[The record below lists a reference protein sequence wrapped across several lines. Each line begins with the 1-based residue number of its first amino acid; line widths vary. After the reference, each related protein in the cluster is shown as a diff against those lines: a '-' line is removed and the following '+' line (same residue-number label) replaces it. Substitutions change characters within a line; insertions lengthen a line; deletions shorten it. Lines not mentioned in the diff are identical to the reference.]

1 MEDHD
6 SQLFICSLF
15 FVYNTKLLHTVE
27 NKRDLRSLKIMLQR
41 STSTRILC
49 IGLTSCIVILSF
61 VVYNNSAKEGKK
73 KSEKKDSS
81 SANDESSDK
90 SQQQQ
95 QQQQQIIAN
104 GNGDKKENG
113 ENYSCSPM
121 FEYTNTKLTRE
132 MLDMACH
139 RAKRWLSFRVSSAQ
153 NMVGQVG
160 GKSQQKRPVL
170 IFETFV
176 MKPAN
181 LDHRGI
187 REIAFYEAIQAT
199 HARNKRSGFQIY
211 CKLFGPRDNIIKSPS
226 SSSSSSSVKNYPF
239 SYFTRRKEE
248 VEKKEEDTTQP
259 CCDMTKVENETKLL
273 HRLELFT
280 PKYVGTTEY
289 DDQKLSSKEQLESE
303 SIDVGVKSNTYIILN
318 NLTTHFSKP
327 CVLDLK
333 IGTETYEPDAT
344 DEKRSR
350 EMNKYHPQQTDF
362 GFRMVAM
369 RIYDPSNAKAGKG
382 GYVYYPKQFGRSL
395 DTRESVKDALR
406 TFLGGENLPKDIK
419 KKRSS
424 AIIRIVSKLKLIR
437 GWFRD
442 NDVLAFYGSSILII
456 YEGETDEKKETGNVQ
471 LDMGR
476 AKMIDFGRVRR
487 QPGGDPG
494 YRKGINTL
502 IVLLEE
508 ILKESFWSDN
518 YNYIE

>member
-1 MEDHD
+1 
-6 SQLFICSLF
+6 
-15 FVYNTKLLHTVE
+15 
-27 NKRDLRSLKIMLQR
+27 MLQR
-41 STSTRILC
+41 TTSTRILC

-61 VVYNNSAKEGKK
+61 VVYNNNNNNNAKEGKK
-73 KSEKKDSS
+73 KSGKKDSS
-81 SANDESSDK
+81 PAIDESSEK
-90 SQQQQ
+90 F
-95 QQQQQIIAN
+95 QQQQQIIT
-104 GNGDKKENG
+104 NGDENEKG
-113 ENYSCSPM
+113 EKNASSCSPM
-121 FEYTNTKLTRE
+121 FEYTNPKLTRE

-139 RAKRWLSFRVSSAQ
+139 RAKRWLSLFRVSGAQ

-160 GKSQQKRPVL
+160 GKSQLKRPVL

-226 SSSSSSSVKNYPF
+226 PSSSSSSSSSSSVKNGF
-239 SYFTRRKEE
+239 LSYFTRRKEE
-248 VEKKEEDTTQP
+248 KKVEEDTTQP

-280 PKYVGTTEY
+280 PKYIGTTEY
-289 DDQKLSSKEQLESE
+289 DEQELSSKELSESE
-303 SIDVGVKSNTYIILN
+303 SLDVGVKSNTYIILN

-333 IGTETYEPDAT
+333 IGTETYEPDAM
-344 DEKRSR
+344 DEKRLR

-369 RIYDPSNAKAGKG
+369 RIYDPSNIKAGKD
-382 GYVYYPKQFGRSL
+382 GYVYYPKRFGRSL

-406 TFLGGENLPKDIK
+406 TFLGGEYLPKDIK

-456 YEGETDEKKETGNVQ
+456 YEGETDEKKEIDNVQ

-502 IVLLEE
+502 ITLLEE